1 MYDIEIA
8 YIWGFGLCINYSNED
23 IEGTDKIA
31 DDLRHTIQIV
41 FFIIIININYYTDDS
56 E

>member
-8 YIWGFGLCINYSNED
+8 MLRGFGLCVNYSNED
-23 IEGTDKIA
+23 LEGLDRIA

-41 FFIIIININYYTDDS
+41 FFIVIINIHFYTEDY